1 MGDHSAFLLTT
12 RARRQTRAR
21 PHAAAKQKQ
30 LRKQRIQKLRSNRLA
45 AEIATPAHSTIVS
58 DDATV
63 APGRL
68 VPRMPASEDEISSAD
83 VFDAIVN
90 RAPGPLDIPVMRGIS
105 LPHTTNSHNML
116 PSTSTTHRP
125 IIIDVTLPFSSTAW
139 FLSKISNLCS

>member
-1 MGDHSAFLLTT
+1 
-12 RARRQTRAR
+12 
-21 PHAAAKQKQ
+21 
-30 LRKQRIQKLRSNRLA
+30 
-45 AEIATPAHSTIVS
+45 
-58 DDATV
+58 
-63 APGRL
+63 
-68 VPRMPASEDEISSAD
+68 MPASEDEISSAD

-139 FLSKISNLCS
+139 FLSKISTLVGPPTNIRVEATSNSSAVVQWDFENGQVAWCSNLLRLIRFTCLGCLVPQELFADVF